1 VRAVIDTNVL
11 ISAHLWRGA
20 PHALFARVRDGDVT
34 LILSPALLA
43 EFAQVIGRTK
53 FQTILRRAGRP
64 RTQILAE
71 LLQLAE
77 MIDPPPLAAP
87 VCRDA
92 DDDKLLA
99 LARAAKADIII
110 SGDQDLLALGSF
122 DNIRILN
129 PAEALASLAPAP
141 E

>member
-11 ISAHLWRGA
+11 ISAQFWRGA
-20 PHALFARVRDGDVT
+20 PHALFGHIREGDLT

-43 EFAQVIGRTK
+43 EFAEVIGRPK
-53 FQTILRRAGRP
+53 FQTILRRTGRP
-64 RTQILAE
+64 QTQILAE

-77 MIDPPPLAAP
+77 MIDPPSLAMP
-87 VCRDA
+87 VCRDP

-99 LARAAKADIII
+99 LAVAAKADVII
-110 SGDQDLLALGSF
+110 SGDQDLLSLGTF
-122 DNIRILN
+122 HNIRILN
-129 PAEALASLAPAP
+129 SAEVLAGFTGSP

>member
-11 ISAHLWRGA
+11 ISAQFWRGA
-20 PHALFARVRDGDVT
+20 PHALLAHVRDGDLT

-43 EFAQVIGRTK
+43 EFALVTGRTK

-64 RTQILAE
+64 QSQILAE

-77 MIDPPPLAAP
+77 MIDPPPLPAP
-87 VCRDA
+87 VCRDP

-99 LARAAKADIII
+99 LARAANADIII
-110 SGDQDLLALGSF
+110 SGDQDLLTLGSF
-122 DNIRILN
+122 DDIRILN
-129 PAEALASLAPAP
+129 PADVLAKLTGAP

>member
-11 ISAHLWRGA
+11 ISAHFWRGA
-20 PHALFARVRDGDVT
+20 PHALFAHVRNGDLN

-43 EFAQVIGRTK
+43 EFAQVTGRAK

-64 RTQILAE
+64 QSQILAE
-71 LLQLAE
+71 LFQLAE
-77 MIDPPPLAAP
+77 MIDPPPLPAP
-87 VCRDA
+87 VCRDP

-110 SGDQDLLALGSF
+110 SGDQDLLTLGRF
-122 DNIRILN
+122 DEIRILS
-129 PAEALASLAPAP
+129 PAEVLASLDAAP